1 MKNLHPALRI
11 SSTFGLILMLCCLP
25 FAVYAKDKKDN
36 GKDKKQGISY
46 EADIDYPV
54 FEKEQLLNAQVSDIV
69 QKNLEAFNNEFFSA
83 EAPAYPQA
91 FEFDMDSSS
100 VYEDANHI
108 SFLLN
113 VYQFTGGA
121 HGTTSLIPVTYSK
134 QTKKLLSLE
143 EAVQPTRKD
152 WLSALSTEA
161 RKQLND
167 QVKKQTFVSDED
179 WINKGTEPS
188 KENFSVFKLE
198 KNAVRI
204 IFSQYQVGPY
214 SSGMPEI
221 VVPRTLFK

>member
-11 SSTFGLILMLCCLP
+11 SSAFGLMLMLCCLP

>member
-221 VVPRTLFK
+221 VVPRSLFK

>member
-1 MKNLHPALRI
+1 MKNFHPALRI
-11 SSTFGLILMLCCLP
+11 SSTFGLMLMLCCLP

>member
-11 SSTFGLILMLCCLP
+11 SSTFGLMLMLCCLP

>member
-1 MKNLHPALRI
+1 MKNLHPPLRI
-11 SSTFGLILMLCCLP
+11 SSAFGLMLMLCCLP

-221 VVPRTLFK
+221 VVPRSLFK

>member
-204 IFSQYQVGPY
+204 ICSQYQVGPY

>member
-11 SSTFGLILMLCCLP
+11 SSTFGLMLMLCCLP

-198 KNAVRI
+198 KNVVRI

>member
-11 SSTFGLILMLCCLP
+11 SSTFGLMLMLCCLP

-221 VVPRTLFK
+221 VVPRSLFK